1 LAGYDAGVG
10 GGVLTFAPFIK
21 DFHYTKAQQSKI
33 NSLTVGLEQ
42 LGSFVSGFIIYPL
55 TNKFGRKYAIIGS
68 AAVFMIGAMIETIN
82 TGSLGAW
89 YTARF
94 IAGLGMG
101 GLSVVVPM
109 YSAEMTPKEIRGRCG
124 SFYQWLYTW
133 GIFIAYWVDYVG
145 DLKPI

>member
-1 LAGYDAGVG
+1 MAGYDAGVA

-21 DFHYTKAQQSKI
+21 DFHYVKVQQSKI

-42 LGSFVSGFIIYPL
+42 LGSFVSCFIIYPL

-68 AAVFMIGAMIETIN
+68 TAVFMIGAMIQTIN

-101 GLSVVVPM
+101 GLSVVMPM

-133 GIFIAYWVDYVG
+133 EILIAYWVDYIG
-145 DLKPI
+145 NLKPI

>member
-1 LAGYDAGVG
+1 
-10 GGVLTFAPFIK
+10 
-21 DFHYTKAQQSKI
+21 
-33 NSLTVGLEQ
+33 
-42 LGSFVSGFIIYPL
+42 
-55 TNKFGRKYAIIGS
+55 
-68 AAVFMIGAMIETIN
+68 MIGAMIQTIN

-101 GLSVVVPM
+101 GLSVVMPM

-133 GIFIAYWVDYVG
+133 EILIAYWVDYIG
-145 DLKPI
+145 NLKPI